1 MLQEQIMKKAWKE
14 LTFNVQGKRLIA
26 WTTIVRSWLDHAGDE
41 AFVGSWL
48 YTTISQTH
56 MITPN
61 TLGGNVMMRDVALVA
76 GLHHLCVTLTYQD

>member
-1 MLQEQIMKKAWKE
+1 MLQEQTVKKAWKE

-26 WTTIVRSWLDHAGDE
+26 WTTIVRSCGDE

-48 YTTISQTH
+48 YTAISQTH

-61 TLGGNVMMRDVALVA
+61 T
-76 GLHHLCVTLTYQD
+76 